1 MAEEEKKDP
10 SISKQVNLTLSR
22 TATEFECPLDS
33 NKNKIGKRREQQD
46 AAEFLLNSIL
56 NKVEKEVLKVLTF
69 SLQTESYCRSK
80 SGVEQQ
86 EKGNPET
93 QFILPLQLTESTS
106 VQKSIDHYFKEETLD
121 DPLDRCKGEGL
132 TSHKLIQ
139 LSVGGS
145 QEYLLVQL
153 GRFSLG
159 EKLDTPITLDTS
171 LNIADIKWDLEGIV
185 LHSGSLSSGHYRYLW
200 KDPLQMWFLFDDSTV
215 EDKEKQYLETEQ
227 VKKDSYILL
236 YKKTKASVTSRSRQ
250 MVGKLWNYARTQT
263 RKAKT
268 SLGKI
273 KDSIVKKVFKEKETN
288 LDTATRKKRRIKENK
303 LRRNSQKKHYSKTFI
318 TEILKNRK
326 ARKTYKNKKYT
337 EDPLIKELVYNVLD
351 N

>member
-1 MAEEEKKDP
+1 M
-10 SISKQVNLTLSR
+10 
-22 TATEFECPLDS
+22 
-33 NKNKIGKRREQQD
+33 
-46 AAEFLLNSIL
+46 
-56 NKVEKEVLKVLTF
+56 
-69 SLQTESYCRSK
+69 
-80 SGVEQQ
+80 
-86 EKGNPET
+86 
-93 QFILPLQLTESTS
+93 
-106 VQKSIDHYFKEETLD
+106 
-121 DPLDRCKGEGL
+121 

-236 YKKTKASVTSRSRQ
+236 YKKTKALSTSRRSEIL
-250 MVGKLWNYARTQT
+250 GKLWNYARTQT